1 MSTGTSGG
9 ISSSGS
15 NCIISGNSLV
25 GAPGSVPLNVGVG
38 ISASGSGNFVTG
50 NRIWGGR
57 ISISGSGSTETNNS
71 VAVI

>member
-1 MSTGTSGG
+1 
-9 ISSSGS
+9 
-15 NCIISGNSLV
+15 V